1 MPRFTTEQLVTRMG
15 FANQWAPEYTDHV
28 RSVKGTFLREEHPE
42 LLVGPQ
48 ALEAS
53 TGSLATWE
61 NALNRLYERYPEQ
74 WNPVNFD
81 GNLAQR
87 RGFANFFLVA
97 QAKKARSDAVNEER
111 KAAAATAAAAARASR
126 STGSYPQKARGRKR
140 APSESS
146 TNRASWP
153 LSLPAAAAKRVK
165 IVERPELTF
174 RSFAVLLKDRENP
187 PAISYDDV
195 WQFEDL
201 IKWILAK
208 NPSLSGKRILCWSEI
223 VFNDSDYA
231 EMMGI
236 EVGTRRPR
244 MITNQGS
251 WVACILAAQANRSKP
266 DRFPGICIKVALESD
281 HQNHD
286 ADDVIDLGS
295 DDKRVDGA
303 ADTLGAGN
311 AGTEVVSGGGDVGG
325 DGILGAGDVSVVGD
339 VSVAGGEKPAVVL

>member
-1 MPRFTTEQLVTRMG
+1 MPRFTTEQLVTWMG

-28 RSVKGTFLREEHPE
+28 RSVKGTFLHEEHPE

-48 ALEAS
+48 ALEKS

-74 WNPVNFD
+74 WNPVNFE

-111 KAAAATAAAAARASR
+111 KAAARASR

-146 TNRASWP
+146 TNRASSP
-153 LSLPAAAAKRVK
+153 LSLPSAAAKRGK
-165 IVERPELTF
+165 SVERPELTF
-174 RSFAVLLKDRENP
+174 RSFAVVLKDRENA
-187 PAISYDDV
+187 PASSYDDV

-208 NPSLSGKRILCWSEI
+208 TP
-223 VFNDSDYA
+223 
-231 EMMGI
+231 
-236 EVGTRRPR
+236 
-244 MITNQGS
+244 
-251 WVACILAAQANRSKP
+251 
-266 DRFPGICIKVALESD
+266 
-281 HQNHD
+281 
-286 ADDVIDLGS
+286 
-295 DDKRVDGA
+295 
-303 ADTLGAGN
+303 
-311 AGTEVVSGGGDVGG
+311 
-325 DGILGAGDVSVVGD
+325 
-339 VSVAGGEKPAVVL
+339 